1 MAENKIAAGPVSG
14 ANGVREAVCVHTR
27 KIYSS
32 VRDKDCIEDLRFYP
46 TENAQSVLQ
55 TAQSV
60 RGGRV
65 ELLYTY
71 VDVEPVNFNRGFYTV
86 DMRFYYRVVLQVM
99 NGGPRYTEIEGLSTF
114 AKRVILYGSEG
125 GAKTFSSGRIP
136 GAPGFRSNLNANMP
150 IAVVEAVDPLL
161 LSAKIVDAACPCGYD
176 NLING
181 VPPFIV
187 DAFDDALV
195 FEENAARKICL
206 SIGQFS
212 ITRLERDTQLLIP
225 VYDYCIPSDESDCGA
240 TDASSSEDPCE
251 LFDGVTFPV
260 DEFFPPNEN
269 HCTCNGNT

>member
-1 MAENKIAAGPVSG
+1 MAENKVAAGPVNG
-14 ANGVREAVCVHTR
+14 AGGVREAVCVHTR

-46 TENAQSVLQ
+46 TENAQSILQ
-55 TAQSV
+55 SAQSV

-71 VDVEPVNFNRGFYTV
+71 VDVEPVNFNRGYYTV

-99 NGGPRYTEIEGLSTF
+99 NGGPRYTEVEGLSTF

-125 GAKTFSSGRIP
+125 GAKRFTSVAVP
-136 GAPGFRSNLNANMP
+136 GAPDFPPFPNVNMP
-150 IAVVEAVDPLL
+150 LAVVEAVDPLL
-161 LSAKIVDAACPCGYD
+161 LSAKIVDPACQCGYD

-181 VPPFIV
+181 VPPFIL
-187 DAFDDALV
+187 DAFGDPLV
-195 FEENAARKICL
+195 FDENGMRKICI

-225 VYDYCIPSDESDCGA
+225 ACDYCIPSEESDCGA
-240 TDASSSEDPCE
+240 TDGISSEDPCE
-251 LFDGVTFPV
+251 MFDGVAFPV

-269 HCTCNGNT
+269 RCSCDNA